1 MTAPPVSAPPPGAFA
16 KPALPLRHPSE
27 IPTYVFM
34 VILNIVIALALLRV
48 AVAPLAW
55 SGWLGGGTVEDV
67 AAVAAGVLL
76 WAIPGLVVV
85 RQIQRA
91 SVAGTTV
98 ALSETQFPDLR
109 AATADFA
116 ERIGLAKP
124 PQVYLANGNGALN
137 AFAAQSG
144 VDNNYVTL
152 SNELFANLERNNRE
166 GLRFIIGHEIAH
178 IRLGHVSLWYQLS
191 ICFSGTIPILGPTLS
206 RLREYSCDRN
216 GAALEPAGERGLVL
230 LAAGRYAHDTV
241 QVAELV
247 QQGRELGGFW
257 VELAQ
262 LPRSHP
268 FTVRRLWRLY
278 QLGLFA
284 APSAA
289 EAGQR

>member
-1 MTAPPVSAPPPGAFA
+1 MQNRV
-16 KPALPLRHPSE
+16 LPLRHPSE
-27 IPTYVFM
+27 VPMYSVM
-34 VILNIVIALALLRV
+34 VILNLIIVLALLRI
-48 AVAPLAW
+48 ALAPW
-55 SGWLGGGTVEDV
+55 TWTGWLGGGTAEDV
-67 AAVAAGVLL
+67 ASVAAGSLL
-76 WAIPGLVVV
+76 WVVPGIVIV

-91 SVAGTTV
+91 AVAGTTV
-98 ALSETQFPDLR
+98 ALSESQFPDLR
-109 AATADFA
+109 AAAADFA
-116 ERIGLAKP
+116 QRLGLAKP
-124 PQVYLANGNGALN
+124 PQIYLANGNGALN

-166 GLRFIIGHEIAH
+166 GLRFIIGHELAH

-191 ICFSGTIPILGPTLS
+191 ICFSGPLPILGPTLS

-216 GAALEPAGERGLVL
+216 GAALEPAGEKGLVL

-241 QVAELV
+241 QVGELV

-262 LPRSHP
+262 LQRSHP

-278 QLGLFA
+278 QLGLFGQG
-284 APSAA
+284 APP
-289 EAGQR
+289 AGLVAPTAQAQRR

>member
-1 MTAPPVSAPPPGAFA
+1 MYA
-16 KPALPLRHPSE
+16 
-27 IPTYVFM
+27 FM
-34 VILNIVIALALLRV
+34 VVLNIVIALALLRV
-48 AVAPLAW
+48 VAAPVVW
-55 SGWLGGGTVEDV
+55 SGWAGGGTLEDV
-67 AAVAAGVLL
+67 AAGVAGVLL
-76 WAIPGLVVV
+76 WVVPGLVIV
-85 RQIQRA
+85 RQVQRA
-91 SVAGTTV
+91 SVAGTAV

-109 AATADFA
+109 SATAGFA
-116 ERIGLAKP
+116 QRIGLARP

-144 VDNNYVTL
+144 IDNNYVTL
-152 SNELFANLERNNRE
+152 SNELFANLQRDNRE

-191 ICFSGTIPILGPTLS
+191 ICFSGLIPILGATLS

-216 GAALEPAGERGLVL
+216 GAALEPAGQRGLVL
-230 LAAGRYAHDTV
+230 LAAGRYAHDNV
-241 QVAELV
+241 HVAELV

-257 VELAQ
+257 VEVAQ

-284 APSAA
+284 DEPSTPRR
-289 EAGQR
+289 G

>member
-1 MTAPPVSAPPPGAFA
+1 VPG
-16 KPALPLRHPSE
+16 
-27 IPTYVFM
+27 I
-34 VILNIVIALALLRV
+34 
-48 AVAPLAW
+48 
-55 SGWLGGGTVEDV
+55 
-67 AAVAAGVLL
+67 
-76 WAIPGLVVV
+76 VVV

-91 SVAGTTV
+91 SVAGTAV
-98 ALSETQFPDLR
+98 ALSESQFPDLR
-109 AATADFA
+109 TAAADFA
-116 ERIGLAKP
+116 QRLGLAKP

-166 GLRFIIGHEIAH
+166 GLRFIIGHELAH
-178 IRLGHVSLWYQLS
+178 VRLGHVSLWYQLS
-191 ICFSGTIPILGPTLS
+191 ICFSGLLPILGPALS

-216 GAALEPAGERGLVL
+216 GAALEPAGEKGLVL

-257 VELAQ
+257 VEVAQ
-262 LPRSHP
+262 LQRSHP

-278 QLGLFA
+278 QIGLFGHGAPPAGRA
-284 APSAA
+284 APPPAPA
-289 EAGQR
+289 PRR